1 MSTIVAARRER
12 KGNRPRREHKGDR
25 AASAGRGDA
34 RDAVSAEAF
43 ETKFLP
49 GLPPAD
55 GGCPPLHH
63 RTVQADGMTI
73 EYDAPVRMRDGI
85 EIYVDV
91 FRPTEVGPAPVIV
104 AWGPYGKHAPV
115 KYDIFPNHGVDASW
129 VSKYAGFE
137 APDPLYWTRHGYV
150 VINVDPR
157 GMWNSQGDATFYSGQ
172 EAKDVYDLIEWAGTQ
187 PWSNGKV
194 GMSGV
199 SYLAIVQWR
208 AAAERPP
215 HLAAI
220 NPWEGVSDRY
230 REMAYHGGIPENRFG
245 PMWRSRRVPYSHQRV
260 EDTVTMYAEHPL
272 WDAYWES
279 KTPDL
284 SKVEVPAFVVA
295 SWSDQGLHTRGT
307 LEGFKQI
314 RSKDKWLLVHGR
326 KKWQFYYQP
335 ENVERLRQFF
345 DRFLKGIDNEVG
357 RWPRV
362 RLEVRERFYQGE
374 FRNEAEWP
382 LARTS
387 YKELHLDAATGTMGP
402 FPPGEESV
410 VSYPA
415 TDGQATFVYRFP
427 GTTELIG
434 SMKLRLWV
442 AAEGSDDMDLFVG
455 LQKLDAGGAL
465 LPFSFLNA
473 LEDGPVALGWLRVSH
488 RELDESRS
496 TPGQPWHTHRKEE
509 RLAPG
514 EIVPVDIEI
523 WPSGTRFHEG
533 EQLRLVI
540 KGSDVQQYPPGVV
553 SMGHS
558 VTRNAGKHVIH
569 TGGKYDSHLLVP
581 VIP

>member
-1 MSTIVAARRER
+1 MRTET
-12 KGNRPRREHKGDR
+12 
-25 AASAGRGDA
+25 
-34 RDAVSAEAF
+34 F

-49 GLPPAD
+49 GLPPEQ
-55 GGCPPLHH
+55 GGCPPLEH
-63 RTVQADGMTI
+63 RTVHADGMRI
-73 EYDAPVRMRDGI
+73 EYDAPVRMRDGV
-85 EIYVDV
+85 EIYADV
-91 FRPTEVGPAPVIV
+91 FRPETDEAVPVIV

-115 KYDIFPNHGVDASW
+115 KYEIFPNHGVDPAW

-137 APDPLYWTRHGYV
+137 APDPVYWTRHGYA

-157 GMWNSQGDATFYSGQ
+157 GMWNSQGDATFYSAQ
-172 EAKDVYDLIEWAGTQ
+172 EALDVFDLIEWAGTQ

-208 AAAERPP
+208 AAAEHPP

-284 SKVEVPAFVVA
+284 SKIEVPAYIVA

-314 RSKDKWLLVHGR
+314 ASQEKWLTIHGR

-335 ENVERLRQFF
+335 ENLERLRLFF
-345 DRFLKGIDNEVG
+345 DRFLKGADNEVAS
-357 RWPRV
+357 WPRV
-362 RLEVRERFYQGE
+362 RMEVRERFYVGE
-374 FRNEAEWP
+374 MRDEREWP
-382 LARTS
+382 LARTR
-387 YKELHLDAATGTMGP
+387 YEPLNLDAARGAAGP
-402 FPPGEESV
+402 EPVAAESA
-410 VSYPA
+410 VSYRA
-415 TDGQATFVYRFP
+415 LDGHAEFVHRFSSRR
-427 GTTELIG
+427 ELIG
-434 SMKLRLWV
+434 PMKLRLWV
-442 AAEGSDDMDLFVG
+442 EADGADDMDLFVG
-455 LQKLDAGGAL
+455 IQKLDQEGRL
-465 LPFSFLNA
+465 VPFSFLNA

-488 RELDESRS
+488 RELDAGRSR
-496 TPGQPWHTHRKEE
+496 PEQPYHAHRAE
-509 RLAPG
+509 RLLKPG
-514 EIVPVDIEI
+514 ETVPVEIEI
-523 WPSGTRFHEG
+523 WPSGTRFLAG
-533 EQLRLVI
+533 EQLRIVVQ
-540 KGSDVQQYPPGVV
+540 GHDVQQYPPGVV
-553 SMGHS
+553 AMGHS
-558 VTRNAGKHVIH
+558 VTRNKGTHVIR
-569 TGGKYDSHLLVP
+569 TGGRYDSYLLVP